1 MADENTQIKKQIEF
15 YFGDSNFPKDKF
27 LRAQAAQNEEG
38 YVSIATLITFS
49 KLKALNVD
57 IAKAIESVKDS
68 ESVVVNP
75 EGTMIKRKN
84 PLPENDTSSQRT
96 IYAKGFVP
104 GTSIDDIS
112 AKFAH
117 VGKVL
122 SVRIRKFADKSPK
135 PSAFIEFSNPEE
147 AAKAINEKIQVEG
160 KDLELLTKD
169 AFNEQK
175 KAEKEQKKKK
185 RKDPEDGKE
194 GKEEEDSKKPKKD
207 KIEKRFPKGVFLE
220 FKDIGTGVDRELIK
234 KVFGDFENSKVAYVD
249 FEKDQLEGVA
259 RFEDAEAAKRVLDG
273 MTSSKTELG
282 GKVPTL
288 TILEGEAEE
297 AHYQR
302 VKESQA
308 ARFKKGGKSNR
319 GKKRQ
324 RF

>member
-175 KAEKEQKKKK
+175 KKAEKEQKKKK

-194 GKEEEDSKKPKKD
+194 GKEEEDSKKPKKRQD
-207 KIEKRFPKGVFLE
+207 RKEIPQRSFPR
-220 FKDIGTGVDRELIK
+220 I
-234 KVFGDFENSKVAYVD
+234 
-249 FEKDQLEGVA
+249 
-259 RFEDAEAAKRVLDG
+259 
-273 MTSSKTELG
+273 
-282 GKVPTL
+282 
-288 TILEGEAEE
+288 
-297 AHYQR
+297 QR
-302 VKESQA
+302 YWYWS
-308 ARFKKGGKSNR
+308 
-319 GKKRQ
+319 
-324 RF
+324 